1 MKKSK
6 QGLKKFV
13 EQYQITNICAIGI
26 LESEES
32 KIEPG
37 KKNQNSEY
45 DAWKLCKF
53 YEKKSLKTLIY
64 RSKELTKHQTEYI
77 YVIIIAIF

>member
-6 QGLKKFV
+6 QGLKKCV

-37 KKNQNSEY
+37 KKKS
-45 DAWKLCKF
+45 KF
-53 YEKKSLKTLIY
+53 RI
-64 RSKELTKHQTEYI
+64 
-77 YVIIIAIF
+77 